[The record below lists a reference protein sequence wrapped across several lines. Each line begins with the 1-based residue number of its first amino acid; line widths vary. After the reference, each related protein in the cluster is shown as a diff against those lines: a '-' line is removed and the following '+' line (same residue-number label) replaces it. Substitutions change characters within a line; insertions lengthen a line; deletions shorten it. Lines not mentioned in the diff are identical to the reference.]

1 MGKDDRAS
9 TMKMF
14 FRIALRRCGH
24 ILLLDGNGTAFSKQ
38 AGFASIFR
46 LKRGSAWMVE
56 ACLPELRDP
65 TKDTDWNEA

>member
-14 FRIALRRCGH
+14 FRIAFRRSGH
-24 ILLLDGNGTAFSKQ
+24 ILLLDGNGAVFSKQ
-38 AGFASIFR
+38 AGLASTFR
-46 LKRGSAWMVE
+46 MKRGSAWMVE

-65 TKDTDWNEA
+65 TKDTDWKEA